1 MNVKGLVFLGIL
13 SIFSLSSCG
22 SSKNIPQK
30 VITKIIRD
38 TVIVNSKTDQYEMTR
53 AAKLENYKINSDNY
67 PAVGQDER
75 TRFLVLHYT
84 ALDNETSMRVLTQ
97 QEVSAHYLI
106 NDIDDDQIHLLV
118 DETKRAWHAGV
129 SKWKNLDNLN
139 FTSIGI
145 EIVNQ
150 GYTTN
155 AGVKTHYPYPEHQFK
170 KVGALTQNIVKRY
183 NILPINVVGH
193 SDIAPGRK
201 HDPGP
206 LFPWKR
212 LYDEYG
218 VGAWYEEADKQ
229 NFITTAPFIF
239 DGEIVIKEFQTE
251 LKKYGYD
258 IQPTG
263 IWDEQTKKVTQA
275 FQYHFNPI
283 KYDGMLD
290 VETWAIIKALNKKY
304 NP

>member
-1 MNVKGLVFLGIL
+1 MNVKGLVFLGVL

-30 VITKIIRD
+30 VVTKIIRD
-38 TVIVNSKTDQYEMTR
+38 TVVMNSKTEKPEMAR

-67 PAVGQDER
+67 PAIGQDER
-75 TRFLVLHYT
+75 IRFLVLHYT
-84 ALDNETSMRVLTQ
+84 ALDNPTSMRVLTQ
-97 QEVSAHYLI
+97 QEVSSHYLI

-145 EIVNQ
+145 EIVNK
-150 GYTTN
+150 GYTTSN
-155 AGVKTHYPYPEHQFK
+155 GVQTHYPYPEYQFK
-170 KVGALTQNIVKRY
+170 KVGELTKDIIKRY
-183 NILPINVVGH
+183 KISPVNVIAH

-229 NFITTAPFIF
+229 AFIQIAPFIF
-239 DGEIVIKEFQTE
+239 DSEFVIKETQTE
-251 LKKYGYD
+251 LKKYGYE
-258 IQPTG
+258 IQVTG
-263 IWDEQTKKVTQA
+263 VWDEQSKKVLQA
-275 FQYHFNPI
+275 FQYHFTPL
-283 KYDGMLD
+283 KTDGILNL
-290 VETWAIIKALNKKY
+290 ESWAVIKALNKKY